1 MLLYLWSYHYPPALL
16 WCTTSG
22 VLAQHASTCA
32 TIFFYLAG
40 IDFRLKCLLP
50 PTCQPFFPSFW
61 RKRFFFLSLYVVS
74 RKKGAI
80 LNISSASGMYPVPLL
95 TVYSASKV
103 IVVHG
108 VWPSHQMLLEGIP
121 VGTSRLHKQFV
132 NMHCSLRGE
141 EGCLVLILQIIVLL
155 TNIAS
160 GKT

>member
-22 VLAQHASTCA
+22 VLAQHASTWA

-50 PTCQPFFPSFW
+50 PTHQPLLSSFW
-61 RKRFFFLSLYVVS
+61 CKRTLFLSFSVFS

-95 TVYSASKV
+95 TIYSASKV
-103 IVVHG
+103 IAVHG
-108 VWPSHQMLLEGIP
+108 VWPSHQMLHEGIP
-121 VGTSRLHKQFV
+121 VGASQLHKQFV
-132 NMHCSLRGE
+132 NIHCSLQGE
-141 EGCLVLILQIIVLL
+141 GYLVLILQIIVLS
-155 TNIAS
+155 TNIPS